1 LWYLRN
7 IRTINSGIK
16 ESISND
22 LNARGRESIAKHLIE
37 YVESDLDTM
46 FAKEHL
52 LPNVLPILTS
62 KQFSISAAKRNEAL
76 VTIDLNKLGKIKQ
89 DTQVAQSFLSDIF
102 IEDEEPVVTEKSND
116 FEYAD
121 ILAEILSKET
131 WKRTDLSNLSKKRGL
146 ILGSLLEKINDYS
159 YSKVDDAVIEDDGDT
174 LYVNVEYKKELL

>member
-1 LWYLRN
+1 
-7 IRTINSGIK
+7 
-16 ESISND
+16 
-22 LNARGRESIAKHLIE
+22 
-37 YVESDLDTM
+37 M
-46 FAKEHL
+46 FTKEHL
-52 LPNVLPILTS
+52 LPNVLPILTT
-62 KQFSISAAKRNEAL
+62 KHFSISDAKRNEAL

-89 DTQVAQSFLSDIF
+89 DTKVAQSFLSDIF

-121 ILAEILSKET
+121 ILAEILSKDT